1 MKIPNKN
8 NLIKGFA
15 WLFSGAGLK
24 IFIQIGSMIIL
35 ARILTPEDFGLFA
48 GAMAIMSIATVM
60 ATAGLTPSLVSSESY
75 SNEFVKAAIAIS
87 LFACISIGFIIF
99 LVSDLI
105 SYYFL
110 DERLSQI
117 LKMMCIVFPF
127 IGLKSVASGLCQRK
141 FKFKQI
147 AFINFSSFLLGSC
160 ICAIVLAYNGYGY
173 YSLVIGFIINQILSA
188 VAFLLYQRIDFS
200 PSLRFGYIKEIFQY
214 SKWYVSGLL
223 VNNLVSQVD
232 NVLVGKSFGA
242 AGLGLYSRGYQFLIA
257 PAILIGGIVDKVL
270 FPLISEKKREQQK
283 NTFEFF
289 IASYLTVL
297 IVGSLLSIFCFFYI
311 EYFVIYGLGKQ
322 WVTAVPIFQWLS
334 LCIPYKAA
342 QKILIFNFL
351 ILQ

>member
-1 MKIPNKN
+1 
-8 NLIKGFA
+8 
-15 WLFSGAGLK
+15 
-24 IFIQIGSMIIL
+24 
-35 ARILTPEDFGLFA
+35 
-48 GAMAIMSIATVM
+48 
-60 ATAGLTPSLVSSESY
+60 
-75 SNEFVKAAIAIS
+75 
-87 LFACISIGFIIF
+87 
-99 LVSDLI
+99 
-105 SYYFL
+105 
-110 DERLSQI
+110 
-117 LKMMCIVFPF
+117 MMCIVFPF

-342 QKILIFNFL
+342 QKIIGSYLKAQGDVKLNFNFQLFNLAITIAAVTFAVQYSIEMVAIFILLSSIIYNFTIMRFMSFFYKSTMIIVPKLFL
-351 ILQ
+351 ISLLTLMLPLLSLIIDISGIQLFLMNLCAIAMIVFLGLKSIREINYE